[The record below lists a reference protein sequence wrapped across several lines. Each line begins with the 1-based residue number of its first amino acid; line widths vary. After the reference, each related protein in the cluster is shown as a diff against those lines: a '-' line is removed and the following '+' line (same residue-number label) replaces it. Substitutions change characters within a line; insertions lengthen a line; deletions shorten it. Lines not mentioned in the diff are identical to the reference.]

1 MEIIYEI
8 LFLVYLANKMRKSQL
23 QKIKF
28 SAEKTNFY
36 KKINKINI
44 VAYFSLI
51 LFEEMKR
58 EISFK
63 VAKLIFNKTG
73 FLKNRE
79 MLI

>member
-1 MEIIYEI
+1 
-8 LFLVYLANKMRKSQL
+8 MRKSQI

-51 LFEEMKR
+51 LFEEIKR

-63 VAKLIFNKTG
+63 VAIFIFNKTG